1 MFIWSCGGLAPF
13 LMRMIC
19 CEDGRSQDAEAK
31 PAPFNSLTAA
41 NGITLKAGESLLLKA
56 GATCTSAT
64 QTIDGASVKTGLRVI
79 NSKGAKDAP
88 ITIGAYGEGAAPIIA
103 GAGVSE
109 TILLKNSEYITVQG
123 FEVTNTDANAADY
136 EKYMRRGIAVDA
148 RQRRQHEEQRHRR
161 CHSAPEVRTEPDRRR
176 SLRRVRGEQLTPY
189 KGDTI
194 NQRTLSATPG
204 KTYRLGLWA
213 TLGKSNDDTPS
224 TLKVQVKFNL
234 ASLGAVSSFS
244 QYRKTVLSETVD
256 AESKEG
262 GKIHYSGSFIVPL
275 DVDPYAA
282 LWVAISQTDLA
293 SGSFAYIDNV
303 TLVEDSAAAS
313 DVASIAV
320 TTQPTKTEY
329 AIGDALDLSGM
340 AVTATMSDGT
350 PPSSARANTRSP
362 FDSSTAGEKTITVTY
377 AADTSLTATLKV
389 TVKEAEP
396 VDTVPPVIS
405 GADDVAVEF
414 GASFDPMAG
423 VKVVD
428 DVDGDVTGAV
438 KVSGDTVDTSK
449 PGAYTLVYTVSDAA
463 GSEAS
468 VTRVATV
475 KEKSGETPV
484 EPGDKEPDKEP
495 GKDTDKDGDKDD
507 QGDKKPGLSAT
518 DASVSVV
525 AIAAIGL
532 LATGAVSVA
541 VRRRRD
547 I

>member
-1 MFIWSCGGLAPF
+1 M
-13 LMRMIC
+13 
-19 CEDGRSQDAEAK
+19 
-31 PAPFNSLTAA
+31 
-41 NGITLKAGESLLLKA
+41 
-56 GATCTSAT
+56 
-64 QTIDGASVKTGLRVI
+64 
-79 NSKGAKDAP
+79 
-88 ITIGAYGEGAAPIIA
+88 
-103 GAGVSE
+103 
-109 TILLKNSEYITVQG
+109 
-123 FEVTNTDANAADY
+123 
-136 EKYMRRGIAVDA
+136 
-148 RQRRQHEEQRHRR
+148 
-161 CHSAPEVRTEPDRRR
+161 
-176 SLRRVRGEQLTPY
+176 
-189 KGDTI
+189 
-194 NQRTLSATPG
+194 
-204 KTYRLGLWA
+204 
-213 TLGKSNDDTPS
+213 
-224 TLKVQVKFNL
+224 
-234 ASLGAVSSFS
+234 
-244 QYRKTVLSETVD
+244 
-256 AESKEG
+256 
-262 GKIHYSGSFIVPL
+262 PL

-303 TLVEDSAAAS
+303 TLVEDSAAVS

-340 AVTATMSDGT
+340 VVTATMSDGT
-350 PPSSARANTRSP
+350 TAEFGEGEYTVSEL
-362 FDSSTAGEKTITVTY
+362 DSSTAGEKTLTVTY

-449 PGAYTLVYTVSDAA
+449 PGAYALAYTVSDAA
-463 GSEAS
+463 GNEAS

-475 KEKSGETPV
+475 KEKSGETPI

-495 GKDTDKDGDKDD
+495 GKDTDKDGDKND
-507 QGDKKPGLSAT
+507 QGNKKPGLSAT
-518 DASVSVV
+518 GASVPVV

>member
-1 MFIWSCGGLAPF
+1 
-13 LMRMIC
+13 MRTRPITRNTC
-19 CEDGRSQDAEAK
+19 
-31 PAPFNSLTAA
+31 AA
-41 NGITLKAGESLLLKA
+41 ASPWTLGNADNTKNNDTG
-56 GATCTSAT
+56 GATRRPKSELNQA
-64 QTIDGASVKTGLRVI
+64 DAVVSGEYA
-79 NSKGAKDAP
+79 AK
-88 ITIGAYGEGAAPIIA
+88 
-103 GAGVSE
+103 
-109 TILLKNSEYITVQG
+109 L
-123 FEVTNTDANAADY
+123 
-136 EKYMRRGIAVDA
+136 
-148 RQRRQHEEQRHRR
+148 
-161 CHSAPEVRTEPDRRR
+161 
-176 SLRRVRGEQLTPY
+176 GEQLTPY
-189 KGDTI
+189 KGDT
-194 NQRTLSATPG
+194 
-204 KTYRLGLWA
+204 
-213 TLGKSNDDTPS
+213 PS
-224 TLKVQVKFNL
+224 TLKVQVKSNL

-262 GKIHYSGSFIVPL
+262 GKNHYSGSFIVPL

-303 TLVEDSAAAS
+303 TLVEDSAAVS

-340 AVTATMSDGT
+340 VVTATMSDGT
-350 PPSSARANTRSP
+350 TAELGEGEYTVSE

-377 AADTSLTATLKV
+377 AADTSLTATFKV

-463 GSEAS
+463 GNEAS

-484 EPGDKEPDKEP
+484 EPGDKDPDGDKEPGKEP
-495 GKDTDKDGDKDD
+495 GKDTDKDGDKND
-507 QGDKKPGLSAT
+507 QGNKKPGLSAT

>member
-1 MFIWSCGGLAPF
+1 
-13 LMRMIC
+13 MRTRPITKNTC
-19 CEDGRSQDAEAK
+19 AAASPWTLGNADNTKNNDA
-31 PAPFNSLTAA
+31 
-41 NGITLKAGESLLLKA
+41 G
-56 GATCTSAT
+56 GATRRP
-64 QTIDGASVKTGLRVI
+64 K
-79 NSKGAKDAP
+79 
-88 ITIGAYGEGAAPIIA
+88 
-103 GAGVSE
+103 SE
-109 TILLKNSEYITVQG
+109 LNQ
-123 FEVTNTDANAADY
+123 TDAVVSGEYAA
-136 EKYMRRGIAVDA
+136 K
-148 RQRRQHEEQRHRR
+148 
-161 CHSAPEVRTEPDRRR
+161 
-176 SLRRVRGEQLTPY
+176 LGEQLTPY

-194 NQRTLSATPG
+194 NQHTLSETPG

-224 TLKVQVKFNL
+224 TLKVQVKSNL

-282 LWVAISQTDLA
+282 LWVAISQTDPA

-303 TLVEDSAAAS
+303 TLVEDSAAVS

-320 TTQPTKTEY
+320 TTQPIKTEY
-329 AIGDALDLSGM
+329 DIGDALDLSGM
-340 AVTATMSDGT
+340 VVTA
-350 PPSSARANTRSP
+350 
-362 FDSSTAGEKTITVTY
+362 
-377 AADTSLTATLKV
+377 
-389 TVKEAEP
+389 
-396 VDTVPPVIS
+396 TVPPVIS

-423 VKVVD
+423 VKAVD

-463 GSEAS
+463 GNEAS

-484 EPGDKEPDKEP
+484 EPGDKDPDGDKEPGKEP
-495 GKDTDKDGDKDD
+495 GKDTDKDGDKND
-507 QGDKKPGLSAT
+507 QGNKKPGLSAT

>member
-1 MFIWSCGGLAPF
+1 
-13 LMRMIC
+13 MRTRPITRNTC
-19 CEDGRSQDAEAK
+19 AAASPWTLGNVDNTKNNDA
-31 PAPFNSLTAA
+31 
-41 NGITLKAGESLLLKA
+41 G
-56 GATCTSAT
+56 GATRRPKSELNQADAVVSGEYSANSSPRTRATPSTSA
-64 QTIDGASVKTGLRVI
+64 RC
-79 NSKGAKDAP
+79 P
-88 ITIGAYGEGAAPIIA
+88 
-103 GAGVSE
+103 
-109 TILLKNSEYITVQG
+109 
-123 FEVTNTDANAADY
+123 
-136 EKYMRRGIAVDA
+136 RRRARDVPSRPVCDA
-148 RQRRQHEEQRHRR
+148 R
-161 CHSAPEVRTEPDRRR
+161 
-176 SLRRVRGEQLTPY
+176 
-189 KGDTI
+189 
-194 NQRTLSATPG
+194 
-204 KTYRLGLWA
+204 
-213 TLGKSNDDTPS
+213 KSNDDTPS

-244 QYRKTVLSETVD
+244 QYCKTVLSETVD

-303 TLVEDSAAAS
+303 TLVEDSAAVS

-340 AVTATMSDGT
+340 VVTATMSDGT
-350 PPSSARANTRSP
+350 TAEFGEGEYTVSEL
-362 FDSSTAGEKTITVTY
+362 DSSTAGEKTLTVTY

-423 VKVVD
+423 VKAVD

-507 QGDKKPGLSAT
+507 QGNKKPGLSAT
-518 DASVSVV
+518 GASVSVV

>member
-31 PAPFNSLTAA
+31 PASFNSLTAA
-41 NGITLKAGESLLLKA
+41 NGITLKAGESLLFKA
-56 GATCTSAT
+56 GTTCTSAT

-79 NSKGAKDAP
+79 NAKGTKDAP
-88 ITIGAYGEGAAPIIA
+88 ITIGAYGEGAAPIVA

-136 EKYMRRGIAVDA
+136 ENTCAVASPWTLGNADNTKNNDAGGATRRPKSELNQTDAVVSGEYA
-148 RQRRQHEEQRHRR
+148 
-161 CHSAPEVRTEPDRRR
+161 AK
-176 SLRRVRGEQLTPY
+176 LGEQLTPY

-194 NQRTLSATPG
+194 NQHTLSETPG

-224 TLKVQVKFNL
+224 TLKVQVKSNL

-303 TLVEDSAAAS
+303 TLVEDSAAVS

-340 AVTATMSDGT
+340 AVAATMSDGT

-362 FDSSTAGEKTITVTY
+362 SSTRR
-377 AADTSLTATLKV
+377 
-389 TVKEAEP
+389 
-396 VDTVPPVIS
+396 PPAKRPS
-405 GADDVAVEF
+405 
-414 GASFDPMAG
+414 
-423 VKVVD
+423 
-428 DVDGDVTGAV
+428 
-438 KVSGDTVDTSK
+438 
-449 PGAYTLVYTVSDAA
+449 
-463 GSEAS
+463 
-468 VTRVATV
+468 R
-475 KEKSGETPV
+475 
-484 EPGDKEPDKEP
+484 
-495 GKDTDKDGDKDD
+495 
-507 QGDKKPGLSAT
+507 
-518 DASVSVV
+518 
-525 AIAAIGL
+525 
-532 LATGAVSVA
+532 
-541 VRRRRD
+541 
-547 I
+547 

>member
-1 MFIWSCGGLAPF
+1 
-13 LMRMIC
+13 MRTRPITKNTC
-19 CEDGRSQDAEAK
+19 AVASPWTLGNVDNTKNNDA
-31 PAPFNSLTAA
+31 
-41 NGITLKAGESLLLKA
+41 G
-56 GATCTSAT
+56 GATRRPKSELNQA
-64 QTIDGASVKTGLRVI
+64 DAVVSGEYA
-79 NSKGAKDAP
+79 AK
-88 ITIGAYGEGAAPIIA
+88 
-103 GAGVSE
+103 
-109 TILLKNSEYITVQG
+109 L
-123 FEVTNTDANAADY
+123 
-136 EKYMRRGIAVDA
+136 
-148 RQRRQHEEQRHRR
+148 
-161 CHSAPEVRTEPDRRR
+161 
-176 SLRRVRGEQLTPY
+176 GEQLTPY
-189 KGDTI
+189 
-194 NQRTLSATPG
+194 
-204 KTYRLGLWA
+204 
-213 TLGKSNDDTPS
+213 NDDTPS
-224 TLKVQVKFNL
+224 TLKVQVKSNL

-303 TLVEDSAAAS
+303 TLVEDSAAVS

-340 AVTATMSDGT
+340 VVTATMSDGT
-350 PPSSARANTRSP
+350 TAAELGEGEYTVSE
-362 FDSSTAGEKTITVTY
+362 FDSSTAGEKTLTVTY
-377 AADTSLTATLKV
+377 AADTSLTATLEV

-423 VKVVD
+423 VKAVD
-428 DVDGDVTGAV
+428 DVDSDVTGAV

-484 EPGDKEPDKEP
+484 ESGDKDPDGDKEPDKEP
-495 GKDTDKDGDKDD
+495 DKDGDKDD
-507 QGDKKPGLSAT
+507 QGNKKPGLSAT
-518 DASVSVV
+518 GTLVSVV

>member
-1 MFIWSCGGLAPF
+1 
-13 LMRMIC
+13 MRTRPIT
-19 CEDGRSQDAEAK
+19 RS
-31 PAPFNSLTAA
+31 TCAA
-41 NGITLKAGESLLLKA
+41 ASPWTLGNADNTKNNDTG
-56 GATCTSAT
+56 GATRRPKSELNQA
-64 QTIDGASVKTGLRVI
+64 DAVVSGEYA
-79 NSKGAKDAP
+79 AK
-88 ITIGAYGEGAAPIIA
+88 
-103 GAGVSE
+103 
-109 TILLKNSEYITVQG
+109 L
-123 FEVTNTDANAADY
+123 
-136 EKYMRRGIAVDA
+136 
-148 RQRRQHEEQRHRR
+148 
-161 CHSAPEVRTEPDRRR
+161 
-176 SLRRVRGEQLTPY
+176 GEQLTPY
-189 KGDTI
+189 KGDT
-194 NQRTLSATPG
+194 
-204 KTYRLGLWA
+204 
-213 TLGKSNDDTPS
+213 PS
-224 TLKVQVKFNL
+224 TLKVQVKSNL

-303 TLVEDSAAAS
+303 TLVEDSAAVS

-340 AVTATMSDGT
+340 VVTATMSDGT
-350 PPSSARANTRSP
+350 TAAELGEGEYTVSE

-463 GSEAS
+463 GNEAS

-484 EPGDKEPDKEP
+484 ESGDKDPDGDKEPDKEP
-495 GKDTDKDGDKDD
+495 DKDGDKDD
-507 QGDKKPGLSAT
+507 QGNKKPGLSAT
-518 DASVSVV
+518 GTLVSVV

>member
-1 MFIWSCGGLAPF
+1 
-13 LMRMIC
+13 MRTRPITRNTC
-19 CEDGRSQDAEAK
+19 
-31 PAPFNSLTAA
+31 AA
-41 NGITLKAGESLLLKA
+41 ASPWTLGNADNTKNNDTG
-56 GATCTSAT
+56 GATRRPKSELNQA
-64 QTIDGASVKTGLRVI
+64 DAVVSGEYA
-79 NSKGAKDAP
+79 AK
-88 ITIGAYGEGAAPIIA
+88 
-103 GAGVSE
+103 
-109 TILLKNSEYITVQG
+109 L
-123 FEVTNTDANAADY
+123 
-136 EKYMRRGIAVDA
+136 
-148 RQRRQHEEQRHRR
+148 
-161 CHSAPEVRTEPDRRR
+161 
-176 SLRRVRGEQLTPY
+176 GEQLTPY
-189 KGDTI
+189 KGDT
-194 NQRTLSATPG
+194 
-204 KTYRLGLWA
+204 
-213 TLGKSNDDTPS
+213 PS
-224 TLKVQVKFNL
+224 TLKVQVKSNL

-262 GKIHYSGSFIVPL
+262 GKNHYSGSFIVPL

-303 TLVEDSAAAS
+303 TLVEDSAAVS

-340 AVTATMSDGT
+340 VVTATMSDGT
-350 PPSSARANTRSP
+350 TAELGEGEYTVSE

-463 GSEAS
+463 GNEAS

-484 EPGDKEPDKEP
+484 EPGDKDPDGDKEPGKEP

>member
-1 MFIWSCGGLAPF
+1 
-13 LMRMIC
+13 MRTRPITKNTC
-19 CEDGRSQDAEAK
+19 AAASPWTLGNADNTKNNDA
-31 PAPFNSLTAA
+31 
-41 NGITLKAGESLLLKA
+41 G
-56 GATCTSAT
+56 GAT
-64 QTIDGASVKTGLRVI
+64 QRPK
-79 NSKGAKDAP
+79 
-88 ITIGAYGEGAAPIIA
+88 
-103 GAGVSE
+103 SE
-109 TILLKNSEYITVQG
+109 LNQ
-123 FEVTNTDANAADY
+123 TDAVVSGEYAA
-136 EKYMRRGIAVDA
+136 K
-148 RQRRQHEEQRHRR
+148 
-161 CHSAPEVRTEPDRRR
+161 
-176 SLRRVRGEQLTPY
+176 LGEQLTPY
-189 KGDTI
+189 KGDT
-194 NQRTLSATPG
+194 
-204 KTYRLGLWA
+204 
-213 TLGKSNDDTPS
+213 PS
-224 TLKVQVKFNL
+224 TLKVQVKSNL

-262 GKIHYSGSFIVPL
+262 GKNHYSGSFIVPL

-303 TLVEDSAAAS
+303 TLVEDSAAVS

-340 AVTATMSDGT
+340 VVTATMSDGT
-350 PPSSARANTRSP
+350 TAELGEGEYTVSE

-377 AADTSLTATLKV
+377 AADTSLTATFKV

-463 GSEAS
+463 GNEAS

-484 EPGDKEPDKEP
+484 EPGDKDPDGDKEPGKEP
-495 GKDTDKDGDKDD
+495 GKDTDKDGDKND
-507 QGDKKPGLSAT
+507 QGNKKPGLSAT

>member
-1 MFIWSCGGLAPF
+1 
-13 LMRMIC
+13 MRT
-19 CEDGRSQDAEAK
+19 R
-31 PAPFNSLTAA
+31 
-41 NGITLKAGESLLLKA
+41 
-56 GATCTSAT
+56 
-64 QTIDGASVKTGLRVI
+64 
-79 NSKGAKDAP
+79 P
-88 ITIGAYGEGAAPIIA
+88 ITRNTCAAASPWTLGNADNTKNNDTGGAARRPKSELNQA
-103 GAGVSE
+103 DAVVSG
-109 TILLKNSEYITVQG
+109 EY
-123 FEVTNTDANAADY
+123 AA
-136 EKYMRRGIAVDA
+136 K
-148 RQRRQHEEQRHRR
+148 
-161 CHSAPEVRTEPDRRR
+161 
-176 SLRRVRGEQLTPY
+176 LGEQLTPY
-189 KGDTI
+189 KGDT
-194 NQRTLSATPG
+194 
-204 KTYRLGLWA
+204 
-213 TLGKSNDDTPS
+213 PS
-224 TLKVQVKFNL
+224 TLKVQVKSNL

-262 GKIHYSGSFIVPL
+262 GKNHYSGSFIVPL

-303 TLVEDSAAAS
+303 TLVEDSAAVS

-340 AVTATMSDGT
+340 VVTATMSDGT
-350 PPSSARANTRSP
+350 TAELGEGEYTVSE

-377 AADTSLTATLKV
+377 AADTSLTATFKV

-423 VKVVD
+423 VKAVD

-463 GSEAS
+463 GNEAS

-484 EPGDKEPDKEP
+484 EPGDKDPDGDKEPGKEP
-495 GKDTDKDGDKDD
+495 GKDTDKDGDKND
-507 QGDKKPGLSAT
+507 QGNKKPGLSAT

>member
-1 MFIWSCGGLAPF
+1 M
-13 LMRMIC
+13 
-19 CEDGRSQDAEAK
+19 
-31 PAPFNSLTAA
+31 
-41 NGITLKAGESLLLKA
+41 
-56 GATCTSAT
+56 
-64 QTIDGASVKTGLRVI
+64 
-79 NSKGAKDAP
+79 
-88 ITIGAYGEGAAPIIA
+88 
-103 GAGVSE
+103 
-109 TILLKNSEYITVQG
+109 
-123 FEVTNTDANAADY
+123 
-136 EKYMRRGIAVDA
+136 
-148 RQRRQHEEQRHRR
+148 
-161 CHSAPEVRTEPDRRR
+161 
-176 SLRRVRGEQLTPY
+176 
-189 KGDTI
+189 
-194 NQRTLSATPG
+194 
-204 KTYRLGLWA
+204 
-213 TLGKSNDDTPS
+213 
-224 TLKVQVKFNL
+224 QVKSNL

-256 AESKEG
+256 VESKEG
-262 GKIHYSGSFIVPL
+262 GKIHYSVSFIVPL

-303 TLVEDSAAAS
+303 TLVEDSAAVS

-320 TTQPTKTEY
+320 TKQPTKTVY
-329 AIGDALDLSGM
+329 ATGETFDLSGM
-340 AVTATMSDGT
+340 VVTATMSDGT
-350 PPSSARANTRSP
+350 TAELGEGEYTVSE

-377 AADTSLTATLKV
+377 AADTSLTATFKV

-423 VKVVD
+423 VKAVD
-428 DVDGDVTGAV
+428 DVTGAV

-463 GSEAS
+463 GDEAS

-475 KEKSGETPV
+475 KEKTPV
-484 EPGDKEPDKEP
+484 EPGDKDP
-495 GKDTDKDGDKDD
+495 DGDKDD
-507 QGDKKPGLSAT
+507 QGNKKPGLSAT

>member
-1 MFIWSCGGLAPF
+1 
-13 LMRMIC
+13 MRTRPITRNTC
-19 CEDGRSQDAEAK
+19 AAASPWTLGNVDNTKNNDA
-31 PAPFNSLTAA
+31 
-41 NGITLKAGESLLLKA
+41 G
-56 GATCTSAT
+56 GATRRP
-64 QTIDGASVKTGLRVI
+64 K
-79 NSKGAKDAP
+79 
-88 ITIGAYGEGAAPIIA
+88 
-103 GAGVSE
+103 SE
-109 TILLKNSEYITVQG
+109 LNQ
-123 FEVTNTDANAADY
+123 TDAVVSGEYAA
-136 EKYMRRGIAVDA
+136 K
-148 RQRRQHEEQRHRR
+148 
-161 CHSAPEVRTEPDRRR
+161 
-176 SLRRVRGEQLTPY
+176 LGEQLTPY

-224 TLKVQVKFNL
+224 TLKVQVKSNL

-282 LWVAISQTDLA
+282 LWVAISQTDPA

-303 TLVEDSAAAS
+303 TLVEDSAAVS

-340 AVTATMSDGT
+340 VVTATMSDGT
-350 PPSSARANTRSP
+350 TAELGEGEYTVSE

-377 AADTSLTATLKV
+377 AADTSLTATFKV

-423 VKVVD
+423 VKAVD

-438 KVSGDTVDTSK
+438 KVSGDTVDASK

-463 GSEAS
+463 GNEAS

-484 EPGDKEPDKEP
+484 EPDDKDPDKEP

-507 QGDKKPGLSAT
+507 QGNKKPGLSAT
-518 DASVSVV
+518 GASMPVV

>member
-1 MFIWSCGGLAPF
+1 
-13 LMRMIC
+13 MRTRPITRNTC
-19 CEDGRSQDAEAK
+19 AVASPWTLGNVDNTKNNDA
-31 PAPFNSLTAA
+31 
-41 NGITLKAGESLLLKA
+41 G
-56 GATCTSAT
+56 GATRRP
-64 QTIDGASVKTGLRVI
+64 K
-79 NSKGAKDAP
+79 
-88 ITIGAYGEGAAPIIA
+88 
-103 GAGVSE
+103 SE
-109 TILLKNSEYITVQG
+109 LNQ
-123 FEVTNTDANAADY
+123 TDAVVSGEYAA
-136 EKYMRRGIAVDA
+136 K
-148 RQRRQHEEQRHRR
+148 
-161 CHSAPEVRTEPDRRR
+161 
-176 SLRRVRGEQLTPY
+176 LGEQLTPY
-189 KGDTI
+189 KGDT
-194 NQRTLSATPG
+194 
-204 KTYRLGLWA
+204 
-213 TLGKSNDDTPS
+213 PS
-224 TLKVQVKFNL
+224 TLKVQVKSNL

-303 TLVEDSAAAS
+303 TLVEDSAAVS

-340 AVTATMSDGT
+340 VVTATMSDGT
-350 PPSSARANTRSP
+350 TSELGEGEYTVSE

-463 GSEAS
+463 GNEAS

-507 QGDKKPGLSAT
+507 QGNKKPGLSAT

>member
-1 MFIWSCGGLAPF
+1 
-13 LMRMIC
+13 MRTRPITRNTC
-19 CEDGRSQDAEAK
+19 
-31 PAPFNSLTAA
+31 AA
-41 NGITLKAGESLLLKA
+41 ASPWTLGNADNTKNNDTG
-56 GATCTSAT
+56 GATRRPKSELNQA
-64 QTIDGASVKTGLRVI
+64 DAVVSGEYA
-79 NSKGAKDAP
+79 AK
-88 ITIGAYGEGAAPIIA
+88 
-103 GAGVSE
+103 
-109 TILLKNSEYITVQG
+109 L
-123 FEVTNTDANAADY
+123 
-136 EKYMRRGIAVDA
+136 
-148 RQRRQHEEQRHRR
+148 
-161 CHSAPEVRTEPDRRR
+161 
-176 SLRRVRGEQLTPY
+176 GEQLTPY
-189 KGDTI
+189 
-194 NQRTLSATPG
+194 
-204 KTYRLGLWA
+204 
-213 TLGKSNDDTPS
+213 NDDTPS
-224 TLKVQVKFNL
+224 TLKVQVKSNL

-303 TLVEDSAAAS
+303 TLVEDSAAVS

-340 AVTATMSDGT
+340 VVTATMSDGT
-350 PPSSARANTRSP
+350 TAAELGEGEYTVSE
-362 FDSSTAGEKTITVTY
+362 FDSSTAGEKTLTVTY
-377 AADTSLTATLKV
+377 AADTSLTVTFKV

-484 EPGDKEPDKEP
+484 ESGDKDPDGDKEPDKEP
-495 GKDTDKDGDKDD
+495 DKDGDKDD
-507 QGDKKPGLSAT
+507 QGNKKPGLSAT
-518 DASVSVV
+518 GTLVSVV

>member
-79 NSKGAKDAP
+79 NAKGTKDAP

-148 RQRRQHEEQRHRR
+148 RQRRQHEEQRRR
-161 CHSAPEVRTEPDRRR
+161 WCHSAPEVRTKPDRCR
-176 SLRRVRGEQLTPY
+176 SLRRNSANSSP
-189 KGDTI
+189 
-194 NQRTLSATPG
+194 RTRATPSTSTRCLRRRARDVPSRPVG
-204 KTYRLGLWA
+204 DAR
-213 TLGKSNDDTPS
+213 KSNDDTPS

-303 TLVEDSAAAS
+303 TLVEDSAAVS

-340 AVTATMSDGT
+340 VVTATMSDGT

-362 FDSSTAGEKTITVTY
+362 SSTRR
-377 AADTSLTATLKV
+377 
-389 TVKEAEP
+389 
-396 VDTVPPVIS
+396 PPAKRPS
-405 GADDVAVEF
+405 
-414 GASFDPMAG
+414 
-423 VKVVD
+423 
-428 DVDGDVTGAV
+428 
-438 KVSGDTVDTSK
+438 
-449 PGAYTLVYTVSDAA
+449 
-463 GSEAS
+463 
-468 VTRVATV
+468 R
-475 KEKSGETPV
+475 
-484 EPGDKEPDKEP
+484 
-495 GKDTDKDGDKDD
+495 
-507 QGDKKPGLSAT
+507 
-518 DASVSVV
+518 
-525 AIAAIGL
+525 
-532 LATGAVSVA
+532 
-541 VRRRRD
+541 
-547 I
+547 